1 MPRKVYVRSV
11 EHAVAVMRNYNA
23 TAKSFDTINSIAS
36 GFKNNTVGLHN
47 RHNLRRKFNN
57 AVTRS
62 LASVGVFWKQSST
75 VKTKSERVFGI
86 VIYAS
91 GVVWLYILE
100 EVWFG

>member
-23 TAKSFDTINSIAS
+23 TAISFDTINSIAS
-36 GFKNNTVGLHN
+36 NNTVGLHN

-57 AVTRS
+57 AITRS
-62 LASVGVFWKQSST
+62 LASVGVFWKQSNT

-91 GVVWLYILE
+91 GVARLYILE